1 MGIVFSLFRRI
12 LARLAVPNDKKSIE
26 SEAKTIDSKNL
37 VVPRCCTDLK
47 CTSPASIA
55 KERLTKR
62 EQSQT
67 QLHNEVVLWKLRFVR
82 GICNEESRQQLYI
95 LLKQFSVLNG
105 MLNTII
111 ESETEYVSVT
121 EEKESY
127 DHGEECTEIKE
138 LEGLWSKSVAEQK
151 NDSAVIKPDKTER
164 CATKN
169 EKAFNKRKIF
179 FAKVQDRTV
188 KMLSSV
194 LKQVD
199 ECRSIIETTCN
210 EHELSE
216 NFASMPDN
224 AGVKSLSI
232 FENSVKDQ
240 RVHGQKKETIV
251 VVTS

>member
-12 LARLAVPNDKKSIE
+12 LARLADPNDKKSIE

-47 CTSPASIA
+47 CTSAASVA
-55 KERLTKR
+55 KELLTKM
-62 EQSQT
+62 EQIQT

-111 ESETEYVSVT
+111 ENETEYVSV
-121 EEKESY
+121 SY

-151 NDSAVIKPDKTER
+151 NDSAVIKPDKPEW

-199 ECRSIIETTCN
+199 ECRSIVETTCN

-216 NFASMPDN
+216 NFALTPDN
-224 AGVKSLSI
+224 AGITSLSI